1 MEDRYYVKVRFKGNA
16 KAYTFMAQDEEL
28 AIGDRVVTDTQ
39 YGLEIGEVVALDQ
52 KLDEELKAD
61 EVKMIVRRASEEDLQ
76 KERQNEKDAQN
87 ALYICQDEADAL
99 DLKMRVIKAEY
110 TLDRQKVTFIYVAD
124 GRVDFRELLKHLAA
138 IFHCRIELRQVGAR
152 DKARLVGG
160 IGSCGREL
168 CCRRFGHDFDMI
180 SINMAKNQLLA
191 LNINKLSGHCGKL
204 MCCLKYEN
212 EAYKDLRRGLPKLNA
227 QVEYEGDTYRVTS
240 MNVIQK
246 TCKLENKTNSL
257 FISLE
262 ELEEKG
268 KYRSSVNK
276 IKAQEVIDETSE
288 EL

>member
-1 MEDRYYVKVRFKGNA
+1 MEDIRYVKVRFKGNA
-16 KAYTFMAQDEEL
+16 KAYTFKSDIDLE
-28 AIGDRVVTDTQ
+28 IKDRVVTNTQ
-39 YGLEIGEVVALDQ
+39 YGLEIGEVVGLDM
-52 KLDEELKAD
+52 KCDENLDEE
-61 EVKMIVRRASEEDLQ
+61 EVKMIERLASDDDLRKQ
-76 KERQNEKDAQN
+76 KENEKDAQK
-87 ALYICQDEADAL
+87 ALYVCQDEADAL

-110 TLDRQKVTFIYVAD
+110 TLDRQKITFIYVAD

-138 IFHCRIELRQVGAR
+138 IFHCRIELRQIGAR

-160 IGSCGREL
+160 VGTCGREL
-168 CCRRFGHDFDMI
+168 CCKKFGNDFDMI

-227 QVEYEGDTYRVTS
+227 QVEYEGEVYRVTS

-257 FISLE
+257 FITLD

-268 KYRSSVNK
+268 KYRASVNK
-276 IKAQEVIDETSE
+276 IKKETSDETSE

>member
-16 KAYTFMAQDEEL
+16 KAYTFLVAKEEL
-28 AIGDRVVTDTQ
+28 MIKDRVVTNTQ
-39 YGLEIGEVVALDQ
+39 YGLEIGDVVALS
-52 KLDEELKAD
+52 KELDEGLNEEEIK
-61 EVKMIVRRASEEDLQ
+61 EIVRKATEEDLF
-76 KERQNEKDAQN
+76 KERQNEKDAEN
-87 ALYICQDEADAL
+87 ALYICQDEADSL
-99 DLKMRVIKAEY
+99 GLSMQVIKAEY
-110 TLDRQKVTFIYVAD
+110 TLDRQKVTFIYVAE

-168 CCRRFGHDFDMI
+168 CCHRFSNDFDMI

-227 QVEYEGDTYRVTS
+227 QVEYEGEMYRVTS

-257 FISLE
+257 FISLK

-276 IKAQEVIDETSE
+276 IKAQEKSDETSE

>member
-1 MEDRYYVKVRFKGNA
+1 MEDIRYVKVRFKGNV
-16 KAYTFMAQDEEL
+16 KAYTFKSDIDL
-28 AIGDRVVTDTQ
+28 KIKDRVVTNTQ
-39 YGLEIGEVVALDQ
+39 YGLEIGEVVGLDM
-52 KLDEELKAD
+52 KCDENLDVE
-61 EVKMIVRRASEEDLQ
+61 EVKMIERLASDEDLRKQ
-76 KERQNEKDAQN
+76 KENEKDAQK
-87 ALYICQDEADAL
+87 ALYVCQDEADAL
-99 DLKMRVIKAEY
+99 DLKMRVIRAEY
-110 TLDRQKVTFIYVAD
+110 TLDRQKITFIYVAD

-138 IFHCRIELRQVGAR
+138 IFHCRIELRQIGAR

-160 IGSCGREL
+160 VGTCGREL
-168 CCRRFGHDFDMI
+168 CCKKFGNDFDMI

-227 QVEYEGDTYRVTS
+227 QVEYEGEVYRVTS

-257 FISLE
+257 FITLD

-268 KYRSSVNK
+268 KYRANVNK
-276 IKAQEVIDETSE
+276 IKKETSDETSE

>member
-1 MEDRYYVKVRFKGNA
+1 MEDIRYVKVRFKGNV
-16 KAYTFMAQDEEL
+16 KAYTFKSDIDL
-28 AIGDRVVTDTQ
+28 KIKDRVVTNTQ
-39 YGLEIGEVVALDQ
+39 YGLEIGEVVGLDM
-52 KLDEELKAD
+52 KCDENLDVE
-61 EVKMIVRRASEEDLQ
+61 EVKMIERLASDEDLRKQ
-76 KERQNEKDAQN
+76 KENEKDAQK
-87 ALYICQDEADAL
+87 ALYVCQDEADAL
-99 DLKMRVIKAEY
+99 DLKMRVIRAEY
-110 TLDRQKVTFIYVAD
+110 TLDRQKITFIYVAD

-138 IFHCRIELRQVGAR
+138 IFHCRIELRQIGAR

-160 IGSCGREL
+160 VGTCGREL
-168 CCRRFGHDFDMI
+168 CCKKFGNDFDMI

-227 QVEYEGDTYRVTS
+227 QVEYEGEVYRVTS

-257 FISLE
+257 FITLD

-268 KYRSSVNK
+268 KYRANVNK
-276 IKAQEVIDETSE
+276 IKKETSDETTE